1 MMMCS
6 HLVLVTPV
14 QSVRRCPRQAAVAV
28 AVAAASAAV
37 AAVAAVAAA
46 ADSKGV
52 SVWSKISVS
61 KPSSKYV
68 SGLY

>member
-1 MMMCS
+1 VS
-6 HLVLVTPV
+6 EILQDPLVQNEKQLPV
-14 QSVRRCPRQAAVAV
+14 LAAAAAV
-28 AVAAASAAV
+28 AASAAV
-37 AAVAAVAAA
+37 AAVAAVVAA
-46 ADSKGV
+46 ADSEGV